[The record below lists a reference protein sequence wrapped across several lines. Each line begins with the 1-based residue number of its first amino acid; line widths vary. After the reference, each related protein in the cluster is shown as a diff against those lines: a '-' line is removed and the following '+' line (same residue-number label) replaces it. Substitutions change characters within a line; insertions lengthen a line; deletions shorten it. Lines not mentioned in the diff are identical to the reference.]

1 MKKIPHK
8 IIRIFFEN
16 KLEKISL
23 PKEVIDTTVDS
34 LVEASLFGIDSHGVN
49 LFRHYYDCLKTGR
62 IKKGSFID
70 FKIKGAAIRCNA
82 NNNLA
87 NYAARKLLLKLD
99 SLSDINGISF
109 GTIINCDHIGAVGIH
124 AVNSNLTDK
133 IIFGFTN
140 ADALAVTPDGNNI
153 LFGTN
158 PISMVLRTSNK
169 LTYIDLATT
178 SFSMNKVKNYR
189 REKVN
194 LPIDIA
200 RDKNLDPT
208 INPNEASF
216 LEPIGSHKG
225 FALAYMVELLT
236 SGLTNQSHSK
246 FLMPMYGT
254 DLKEKRG
261 VSHSFIIL
269 NPKFLGDEIID
280 SLMKCISITSENV
293 SLNQS
298 SLIPGIKES
307 LTKKE
312 RELSGIPVSKE
323 ILNGWTELG
332 FKYD

>member
-1 MKKIPHK
+1 
-8 IIRIFFEN
+8 
-16 KLEKISL
+16 
-23 PKEVIDTTVDS
+23 
-34 LVEASLFGIDSHGVN
+34 
-49 LFRHYYDCLKTGR
+49 
-62 IKKGSFID
+62 
-70 FKIKGAAIRCNA
+70 
-82 NNNLA
+82 
-87 NYAARKLLLKLD
+87 
-99 SLSDINGISF
+99 
-109 GTIINCDHIGAVGIH
+109 
-124 AVNSNLTDK
+124 
-133 IIFGFTN
+133 
-140 ADALAVTPDGNNI
+140 
-153 LFGTN
+153 
-158 PISMVLRTSNK
+158 
-169 LTYIDLATT
+169 
-178 SFSMNKVKNYR
+178 MNKVKNYR

-280 SLMKCISITSENV
+280 SLMKCVTITSENV

-298 SLIPGIKES
+298 SLI
-307 LTKKE
+307 
-312 RELSGIPVSKE
+312 IP
-323 ILNGWTELG
+323 
-332 FKYD
+332 FYHFY